1 MNRILKRCQ
10 NDKLSNIDIAYL
22 NDKLNQMIVESKVNL
37 VGDLLKNILKKIDIK
52 THIQYAIQDK
62 NFIICHYFIDTL
74 YKYVEFDD
82 PVYTEIIEQIE
93 SFISKLQQNLRDI
106 LIKLRWTNHSKYQ
119 KLQPYVSALIDL
131 EKISLLNECIKEDH
145 SYSNSDIKNLI
156 KEQTNSYCVKRLW
169 FIKQALSNY
178 GKRRNDD
185 FIDMKKNLY
194 DIYQF
199 VERPVVKIDLP
210 IDDLEYSK

>member
-1 MNRILKRCQ
+1 MNRILKKCQ

-62 NFIICHYFIDTL
+62 NFVICHYFIDTL
-74 YKYVEFDD
+74 YKYIEFDD

-93 SFISKLQQNLRDI
+93 SFISKLQQDLRQI
-106 LIKLRWTNHSKYQ
+106 LIQIRWANYGKYQ
-119 KLQPYVSALIDL
+119 KLKPYIPALIDL
-131 EKISLLNECIKEDH
+131 EKISLLNECLKEDT
-145 SYSNSDIKNLI
+145 YYKTDTTKLI
-156 KEQTNSYCVKRLW
+156 KEQISSYCVKRLW

-178 GKRRNDD
+178 GRRCNDD

-199 VERPVVKIDLP
+199 IERPAVMIDLP
-210 IDDLEYSK
+210 IDELEYSK